1 MVRVNTLV
9 THPAS
14 SMSKNPKYEGKWL
27 KFCAVSFTNSEGQ
40 SREWEYATRIGSTGA
55 ASIIAIQDGNE
66 PKIVLVK
73 QIRPPINN
81 YALEFPAGLIDSGES
96 IESAALREL
105 EEETGYLGEIVHI
118 GPSIYSS
125 PGLTDEH
132 VSLVTINVT
141 GKVESKTEP
150 DEVIEVVILPLKD
163 LHKNLTRIHS
173 EGISIDAK
181 LWSFAQGLSWNLPD

>member
-1 MVRVNTLV
+1 
-9 THPAS
+9 
-14 SMSKNPKYEGKWL
+14 MSQKAKYEGKWL

-40 SREWEYATRIGSTGA
+40 SREWEYATRIGSPGA
-55 ASIIAIQDGNE
+55 ASIIAIQDGDQ
-66 PKIVLVK
+66 PAIILVK
-73 QIRPPINN
+73 QFRPPINN

-96 IESAALREL
+96 INSAALREL
-105 EEETGYLGEIVHI
+105 EEETGYLGEVVHI

-125 PGLTDEH
+125 PGLTDEQ

-150 DEVIEVVILPLKD
+150 DEVIEVVTLPLKGLD
-163 LHKNLTRIHS
+163 KHLIRIQA